1 MGSLGM
7 SVAKL
12 KAVGKALASV
22 IEEGPKPPRRE
33 IQNFPARD
41 VRSYFHAAQNE
52 LHELRSLLPEMF
64 GDFPD
69 IGIEPEIEMASEP
82 GKARPPNQYSR
93 NQVLQLSRE
102 VRHMLDLATEG
113 APRGMHS
120 ILNAPRR
127 VFISHGRAADWR
139 VRKRGRGQ
147 LNSAVITWIVS
158 ACPTRRSGFDDVLGE
173 ADACSDSSSSRRSGC
188 RLVPGGTWVRHRRGA
203 GAGAT
208 AEFLRQR
215 RRHGIR
221 RRRCRRSGYGRCQRA
236 SPAALPRQRL
246 PRSHHRTRRLQVR
259 AGKRTRPHAGFGGRI
274 IGMECRGKTYR
285 GDQW

>member
-1 MGSLGM
+1 M

-139 VRKRGRGQ
+139 EIQPYIEKDLGLDTLELAQQANLGRTI
-147 LNSAVITWIVS
+147 LEKLRVEADKCDSAVIVMTGDDTDAGGQARARENVIHEIGYFQGRFGFERVILLHEDEVS
-158 ACPTRRSGFDDVLGE
+158 IPSNIHGVVYLPF
-173 ADACSDSSSSRRSGC
+173 
-188 RLVPGGTWVRHRRGA
+188 PRGM
-203 GAGAT
+203 
-208 AEFLRQR
+208 
-215 RRHGIR
+215 
-221 RRRCRRSGYGRCQRA
+221 
-236 SPAALPRQRL
+236 
-246 PRSHHRTRRLQVR
+246 VR
-259 AGKRTRPHAGFGGRI
+259 ACFGDLVRELKA
-274 IGMECRGKTYR
+274 MYPSE
-285 GDQW
+285 DL